1 MFSKEK
7 FHGSE
12 IDIFEQVMMCVSYLL
27 NLTSQRTVNI
37 KKIMLLSWREENKK
51 NKDCGFS
58 ICTNK
63 NQCDK
68 DVIGS

>member
-37 KKIMLLSWREENKK
+37 KKIMLLRWRERKTK
-51 NKDCGFS
+51 QIKIVDFLS
-58 ICTNK
+58 VLTKIS
-63 NQCDK
+63 
-68 DVIGS
+68 VIRMS